1 MMSGLGLIDRLRL
14 PAARIDGE
22 RIMRHQGG
30 LMPPEAVLYRHLW
43 HSFGAW
49 QNRCIASILQPLAE
63 RGVLDEMRVMRQ
75 VSYTDF
81 FHHTWNNAVAA
92 TRHSQPPLR
101 DGRVKPFLRLHP

>member
-1 MMSGLGLIDRLRL
+1 
-14 PAARIDGE
+14 
-22 RIMRHQGG
+22 MRHQGG
-30 LMPPEAVLYRHLW
+30 LLLNDAVLYRHFW

-92 TRHSQPPLR
+92 TRRSQAPLR
-101 DGRVKPFLRLHP
+101 DRRVEAGLRRVPECVRERVVFRLVRAR

>member
-1 MMSGLGLIDRLRL
+1 
-14 PAARIDGE
+14 
-22 RIMRHQGG
+22 MRHQGG
-30 LMPPEAVLYRHLW
+30 LLLNDAVLYRHFW

-81 FHHTWNNAVAA
+81 FHHTWNDAVAA
-92 TRHSQPPLR
+92 TTRRSQAPLG
-101 DGRVKPFLRLHP
+101 DGRVEAGLRHVPQRVRERVVFRLVRAR